1 MAATTNNRWGKVLA
15 DSTERFNEICSILSD
30 TGSAMQVTHNK
41 SGFTLGMGGNVMA
54 TQLTEKE
61 LDGVINAMWLLA
73 ESSQSTRKIV
83 ASYVLNQ

>member
-1 MAATTNNRWGKVLA
+1 MATTTNNRWGKVLA
-15 DSTERFNEICSILSD
+15 DYTERFNEICSILSD
-30 TGSAMQVTHNK
+30 TGSAMQVTHNE
-41 SGFTLGMGGNVMA
+41 SGFILGMGGNVMA

-61 LDGVINAMWLLA
+61 LDAVINSLWLLA